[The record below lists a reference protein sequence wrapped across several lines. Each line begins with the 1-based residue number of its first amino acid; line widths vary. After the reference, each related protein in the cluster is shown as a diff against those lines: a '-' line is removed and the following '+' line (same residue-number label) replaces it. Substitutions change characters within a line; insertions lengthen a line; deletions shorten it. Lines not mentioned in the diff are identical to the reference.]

1 MSEVTFS
8 KRLDESPRVKTQIYA
23 LAAPGATPKALL
35 AFAKGFGVES
45 KRAVQAQDPVK
56 LTYTAGQHVLTLF
69 RASGALRYQ
78 DQTRWQIDDGKS
90 NLKIS
95 DEEAAKLALSHVAK
109 HDLAPV
115 KECKLLKVSRLTVG
129 DGNVD
134 AKRGNERIVD
144 VGVAF
149 QRTIG
154 GVPVDGPGGKLIV
167 YLNQKRELT
176 GFDRIWRPTKGVQAP
191 VPELRSPKLAE
202 ADLMR
207 YWKRSGSPSID
218 VYDMRFGYFERGF
231 EENQRVLQPAY
242 VMLLTL
248 RSTNER
254 FSVKTAHVFPAAAN
268 AVGTIMPPAKKAVD
282 QPTRK

>member
-8 KRLDESPRVKTQIYA
+8 KRLDGPRRSRPRSTPWP
-23 LAAPGATPKALL
+23 LRAPRQRRC
-35 AFAKGFGVES
+35 S
-45 KRAVQAQDPVK
+45 SSQRASVSSRSGPCKHRSVK

-69 RASGALRYQ
+69 RASGAIRYQ
-78 DQTRWQIDDGKS
+78 DQTRWQLDDGKS

-154 GVPVDGPGGKLIV
+154 GVPVDGPGGKVIV

-176 GFDRIWRPTKGVQAP
+176 GFDRIWRPTKGVQAA

-207 YWKRSGSPSID
+207 YWRRSGSPSID
-218 VYDMRFGYFERGF
+218 VYDIRFGYFERGF

-242 VMLLTL
+242 IMLLLL

-268 AVGTIMPPAKKAVD
+268 AVGTIMPPAKKAVA
-282 QPTRK
+282 QPARK